1 MKLIIHLLLLE
12 LQLFFIWQ
20 VLPLTS
26 STGAEVF
33 AEWFSTLVTFLY
45 KTNYF
50 ALGKR
55 VLLATYLN
63 VADVARHTEWYKHY
77 QLVPMEQTLALGSN
91 CLYRYILK

>member
-55 VLLATYLN
+55 VLL
-63 VADVARHTEWYKHY
+63 VARHTEWYKHY